1 MVKASGGPESG
12 DANTLSS
19 RLYNTFVYICMFYF
33 ITCGWPICA
42 LIFRY
47 LHTRI
52 GLYNVLNTHMSYT
65 NVQICQARSNPYAI
79 FYAVAYTSK
88 ILTKMK
94 TW

>member
-12 DANTLSS
+12 DASTISS
-19 RLYNTFVYICMFYF
+19 RLYNIYICMFYF

-42 LIFRY
+42 LMFHY
-47 LHTRI
+47 
-52 GLYNVLNTHMSYT
+52 VLTHI
-65 NVQICQARSNPYAI
+65 QICQARSNPYAI
-79 FYAVAYTSK
+79 LNEVAYTSN